1 MPQKM
6 DYWVDK
12 RVTFHW
18 IEGDITATEFLEA
31 NATAV
36 QLVRNGIGPVHHVV
50 DAAGVGKVKLNL
62 KQLGEI
68 TSLLREPNL
77 GWIVFI
83 GGNPIVRFLAAVLTQ
98 HGRVKFRVVDDR
110 DAAWQ
115 LLQRVDT
122 TLTDVLP
129 MGEHVGVLQSQ
140 TANPP
145 PV

>member
-6 DYWVDK
+6 DYWVEK

-18 IEGDITATEFLEA
+18 ITGDVTAAEFLEA
-31 NATAV
+31 NTTAV
-36 QLVRNGIGPVHHVV
+36 RLVREGIGPVHHVV
-50 DAAGVGKVKLNL
+50 DATGVGRVNLNL

-77 GWIVFI
+77 GWILFI

-98 HGRVKFRVVDDR
+98 HDRVKFRVVDNQ

-115 LLQRVDT
+115 LLLRVD
-122 TLTDVLP
+122 LSLSDEVPTD
-129 MGEHVGVLQSQ
+129 HRI
-140 TANPP
+140 TA
-145 PV
+145 

>member
-18 IEGDITATEFLEA
+18 IAGDVTAAEFLEA

-50 DAAGVGKVKLNL
+50 DATGVGKVSLNL
-62 KQLGEI
+62 RQLGEI

-98 HGRVKFRVVDDR
+98 HDRVKFRVVDDQE
-110 DAAWQ
+110 AAWQ
-115 LLQRVDT
+115 LLQRVDSS
-122 TLTDVLP
+122 LTAVLP
-129 MGEHVGVLQSQ
+129 AGEPIVPHHAHL
-140 TANPP
+140 
-145 PV
+145 PVPF